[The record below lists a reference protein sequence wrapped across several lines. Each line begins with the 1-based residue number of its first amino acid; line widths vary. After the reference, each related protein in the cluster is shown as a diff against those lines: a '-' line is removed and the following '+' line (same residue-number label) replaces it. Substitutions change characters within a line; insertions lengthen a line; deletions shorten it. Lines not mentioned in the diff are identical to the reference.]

1 MSDESNFWMVY
12 GDGQSAPTVKHSS
25 FEIAKREA
33 ERLSRNNPGIGFYV
47 MMPVSLSKRVDVDT
61 RMLINLDDLLPF

>member
-1 MSDESNFWMVY
+1 MNDQFWMVY
-12 GDGQSAPTVKHSS
+12 GDGQGAPAMKHAS

-33 ERLSRNNPGIGFYV
+33 ERLSRNNPGIDFYV

-61 RMLINLDDLLPF
+61 RMLVDLDQMIPF